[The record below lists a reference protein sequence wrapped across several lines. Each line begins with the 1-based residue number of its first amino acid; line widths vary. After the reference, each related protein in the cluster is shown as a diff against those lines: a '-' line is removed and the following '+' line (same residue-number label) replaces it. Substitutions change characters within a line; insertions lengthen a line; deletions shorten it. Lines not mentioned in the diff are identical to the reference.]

1 MNTSLLFSK
10 NQRDGLPFYGKL
22 RVTKQP
28 NFPGKA
34 IHVTFCHH
42 AGYSSIG
49 RAPAGAGGED
59 VDFPDADI
67 SELLDMLSQVPEFRA
82 KKGREYDL
90 SFILAVC
97 VVATLAGA
105 KNSREITTV
114 ASGICQCQLM
124 MMGSRWDYFRNCYRC
139 PRRTTIWSVL
149 ANIDAAELDRI
160 TGKWLLAQARKT
172 NGEDGEV
179 EWVIAI
185 DGKIMRGSWTDEN
198 DQVTLFS
205 AMLQDKGV
213 TIAQVRVP
221 DGTNEITQV
230 KALAKQADIREG
242 ESALVTLDAA
252 HCNKDT
258 AEFIGGKPDWDYLIT
273 VKTDKPAL
281 YGKVAEILAPL
292 LGNDPDNVMNQ
303 RGRGVDKTWSCWV
316 SDAKGVDFPH
326 ISQVACIC
334 REVYSVTGEKLTK
347 DVALMVTSRNAG
359 RMKAADLN
367 KHAREHWGIENK
379 KHYIRDTVYRED
391 DNQSWKGSVP
401 QALASFRNFATSL
414 FAMKE
419 VKNIKEATETVHM
432 DRHLAFRFMTT

>member
-1 MNTSLLFSK
+1 VS
-10 NQRDGLPFYGKL
+10 
-22 RVTKQP
+22 
-28 NFPGKA
+28 
-34 IHVTFCHH
+34 FCHH
-42 AGYSSIG
+42 ACDSSI
-49 RAPAGAGGED
+49 RHASAVGGD
-59 VDFPDADI
+59 DYGDFPDADI
-67 SELLDMLSQVPEFRA
+67 SELLDMLRRVPEFRGER
-82 KKGREYDL
+82 GREYDL

-105 KNSREITTV
+105 RNSREITTV

-124 MMGSRWDYFRNCYRC
+124 IMGARWDYFRNCYRC
-139 PRRTTIWSVL
+139 PRRTAIWNVL
-149 ANIDAAELDRI
+149 GNVDAAELDRI
-160 TGKWLLAQARKT
+160 TGQWLLAQARKT
-172 NGEDGEV
+172 KGKEWGV

-185 DGKIMRGSWTDEN
+185 DGKVLRGSWTDEN

-230 KALAKQADIREG
+230 KALARQADIREG
-242 ESALVTLDAA
+242 ESVLVTLDAA

-258 AEFIGGKPDWDYLIT
+258 AEFVGGKPGWDYLIT

-281 YGKVAEILAPL
+281 YGKVKEILTPL
-292 LGNDPDNVMNQ
+292 LKSDPDNVMTE
-303 RGRGVDKTWSCWV
+303 RGRGVIKTWSCWV
-316 SDAKGVDFPH
+316 SAAKGVDFPH
-326 ISQVACIC
+326 LSQVACIC
-334 REVYSVTGEKLTK
+334 REVCSITGEKLTK
-347 DVALMVTSRNAG
+347 DVAVLVTSRDVE
-359 RMKAADLN
+359 RMTAADLN

-391 DNQSWKGSVP
+391 GNQSWKGSGP
-401 QALASFRNFATSL
+401 QTLASFRNFSTSL

-419 VKNIKEATETVHM
+419 VKNIKEATEIVHM